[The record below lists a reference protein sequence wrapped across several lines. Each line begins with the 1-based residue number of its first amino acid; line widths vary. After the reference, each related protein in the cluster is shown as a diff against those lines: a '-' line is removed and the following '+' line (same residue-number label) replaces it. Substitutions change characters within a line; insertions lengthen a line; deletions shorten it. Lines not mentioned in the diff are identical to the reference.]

1 MTFRRYYIKDC
12 QTELVRLRGKSELE
26 PGAKLNKQ
34 GIRYLS
40 DDHPRN
46 FPWHPIVAVACG
58 R

>member
-1 MTFRRYYIKDC
+1 MKDC

-40 DDHPRN
+40 DDHPHN